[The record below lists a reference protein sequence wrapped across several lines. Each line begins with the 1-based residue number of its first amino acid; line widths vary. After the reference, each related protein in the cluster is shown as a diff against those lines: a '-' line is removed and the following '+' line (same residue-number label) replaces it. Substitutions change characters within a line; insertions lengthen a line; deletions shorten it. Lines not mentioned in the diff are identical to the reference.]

1 MKEKYNLVKNY
12 EKTFE
17 SLKKINNQCV
27 EEDETYKKALY
38 RRERGV
44 AHFNKIKRDE
54 KNKYSQNLMLKTG
67 KLMLAFIRD

>member
-1 MKEKYNLVKNY
+1 VKEKYNMVKNY

-17 SLKKINNQCV
+17 ELKKINNQCI

-44 AHFNKIKRDE
+44 AHINKMKRNE
-54 KNKYSQNLMLKTG
+54 KNKFSQNLISKTG
-67 KLMLAFIRD
+67 ENKFLLL

>member
-1 MKEKYNLVKNY
+1 MLKNY

-17 SLKKINNQCV
+17 SLKRQNKECV

-44 AHFNKIKRDE
+44 AQINKNKRDE
-54 KNKYSQNLMLKTG
+54 KNKYSHNLIQKKG
-67 KLMLAFIRD
+67 K

>member
-1 MKEKYNLVKNY
+1 MLKNY

-17 SLKKINNQCV
+17 NLKKVNNQCV

-44 AHFNKIKRDE
+44 SQINKLKRDE
-54 KNKYSQNLMLKTG
+54 KNKFSQNLIIKTG
-67 KLMLAFIRD
+67 TFS

>member
-1 MKEKYNLVKNY
+1 VKNY

-17 SLKKINNQCV
+17 SLKKTNNQCI

-44 AHFNKIKRDE
+44 AQINKVKRDE
-54 KNKYSQNLMLKTG
+54 KNKFCHNLMQKTG
-67 KLMLAFIRD
+67 K